1 MKKLSLI
8 IVALLIFVFIGNA
21 GYAQSTGKISGKITD
36 QKSGEALIGATVLI
50 QSNGKGAS
58 ANVNGEYTLTLVP
71 GTYTLLIKYVG
82 YQSKSISDVLIMAG
96 KTTELNVILSESKS
110 QTLKEVTI
118 KATFKQESVN
128 SLYAAQKNNAAVTDG
143 ITAETIKRSPDKSAS
158 EILRRVSG
166 ATIQDNKF
174 VVVRG
179 LSDRYNNA
187 MLDGSSLPST
197 EPNRKAFSFDI
208 VPANL
213 IDNIII
219 NKTATPNLAGDFA
232 GGTIQI
238 VTKDIPDENFISVNI
253 GLGYNTNTTFQDFKS
268 GYRNL
273 SDYFGFDDGSRALPS
288 NFPSLTKIQ
297 SGTLTR
303 EQGTAALST
312 LNPNF
317 NVYNFTAIPNQNY
330 QVSLGRVKEIGKNG
344 NRLGAIFAITYRN
357 SQQTITNGI
366 VDFNAYQYN
375 DSKYRFS
382 TSIGGLANFA
392 YNYGKNRI
400 TFKNIYNRTFDDQYL
415 YRTGLNES
423 TGNLNQ
429 FTAFDLSEKG
439 LYKGTLQ
446 GDHGLGGNSKLTWVG
461 SYSNITNTQPDQRKT
476 NYALK
481 DATGYSADIFSL
493 GKQNA
498 RLFAELNENIFSGQV
513 DYSLPFEMFKQ
524 KTTFKAGVLS
534 QYRDRTYS
542 PRFLGPVLA
551 LSTDPAALQISYL
564 PLNRIFS
571 RSTINQGFYSLA
583 DQTLPAD
590 PYTAKVYTNSG
601 YAMLDNKFG
610 EKARL
615 VWGLRVEKFNLRLVD
630 KDSFI
635 IDAVLDDIN
644 FLPSANFT
652 YSITPKANFRLSYS
666 RTVARPELRELSE
679 GSYYDYELLA
689 NIRGNHNLKSTQIH
703 NVDIRYEFYP
713 GAGQIMSVSGF
724 YKNFKNAIERT
735 NDDKLSTT
743 DIIYFNTANSDNY
756 GIEFELRKTLDFISG
771 SLKNTTAYTNLAFI
785 SSKVSDPD
793 LNNLPGG
800 SRPMVGQ
807 APYVI
812 NAGLLQ
818 TAYNNKLS
826 INALYNRVGPRI
838 FSAQGT
844 QYPSIYEAPRDVLD
858 IQLGLRVQ
866 KNKGEFKLNASD
878 LLNQNT
884 LFYYKDDISTYHL
897 ATGGAIINKYKTGS
911 TFSLSYSYTF

>member
-1 MKKLSLI
+1 MQSL
-8 IVALLIFVFIGNA
+8 VFG
-21 GYAQSTGKISGKITD
+21 QTTGKISGKISDKKT
-36 QKSGEALIGATVLI
+36 GEALIGATVLV
-50 QSNGKGAS
+50 QENNKGA
-58 ANVNGEYTLTLVP
+58 ATNVNGEYNLSLP
-71 GTYTLLIKYVG
+71 AGTYTLLVKYVG
-82 YQSKSISDVLIMAG
+82 YQNKQISGIQVSAAKTTTLDVILEDASSKS
-96 KTTELNVILSESKS
+96 
-110 QTLKEVTI
+110 LKEVVI
-118 KATFKQESVN
+118 KSTFGQESVN
-128 SLYAAQKNNAAVTDG
+128 SLYAQQKNNAAVSDG
-143 ITAETIKRSPDKSAS
+143 ITSETIKRSPDKSAS
-158 EILRRVSG
+158 EVLRRVSG

-187 MLDGSSLPST
+187 MLDGTSLPST

-219 NKTATPNLAGDFA
+219 NKTATPNLPGDFA
-232 GGTIQI
+232 GGTVQI
-238 VTKDIPDENFISVNI
+238 VTKDIPDQNFISVNV
-253 GLGYNTNTTFQDFKS
+253 GLGYNTNTTFKDFKS

-273 SDYFGFDDGSRALPS
+273 SDYFGFDDGSRKLPS
-288 NFPSLTKIQ
+288 NFPSLNRIQ
-297 SGTLTR
+297 SGAVNR
-303 EQGTAALST
+303 EQGTSALSS

-317 NVYNFTAIPNQNY
+317 NVYNFTSLPNQSY
-330 QVSLGRVKEIGKNG
+330 QVSLGRVKDIGKNG
-344 NRLGAIFAITYRN
+344 NRLGAIFALTYRN
-357 SQQTITNGI
+357 SQQTITDAKI
-366 VDFNAYQYN
+366 DFNAYQFT
-375 DSKYRFS
+375 DSKYKFS
-382 TSIGGLANFA
+382 TSVGGLANFA
-392 YNYGKNRI
+392 YSYGKNRI
-400 TFKNIYNRTFDDQYL
+400 TLKNIYNRTFDDQYL
-415 YRTGLNES
+415 YRTGFNES
-423 TGNLNQ
+423 TGNYNR
-429 FTAFDLSEKG
+429 FTAFDLTEKS

-446 GDHGLGGNSKLTWVG
+446 GDHGFGGNSKLTWVG
-461 SYSNITNTQPDQRKT
+461 SYSNITNTQPDQRKA

-481 DATGYSADIFSL
+481 LNDPNGYSADIFSL

-498 RLFAELNENIFSGQV
+498 RLFADLNENIYTAQI
-513 DYSLPFEMFKQ
+513 DYSTPVNFFKQ
-524 KTTFKAGVLS
+524 KSTFKAGVLS
-534 QYRDRTYS
+534 QYRDREYS
-542 PRFLGPVLA
+542 PRFLGPVLGT
-551 LSTDPAALQISYL
+551 STDPAALQISYL

-571 RSTINQGFYSLA
+571 RNTINQGFYTLA

-630 KDSFI
+630 KDIFI
-635 IDAVLDDIN
+635 NDALLDDLN

-652 YSITPKANFRLSYS
+652 YAVTPKANFRLSYS

-689 NIRGNHNLKSTQIH
+689 NVRGNHNLQSTQIH
-703 NVDIRYEFYP
+703 NVDVRYEFYP
-713 GAGQIMSVSGF
+713 GSGQIMSVSGF

-743 DIIYFNTANSDNY
+743 DIVYFNTAEANTY
-756 GIEFELRKTLDFISG
+756 GVEFELRKTLDFISG
-771 SLKNTTAYTNLAFI
+771 GLKNTTVYTNLALI
-785 SSKVSDPD
+785 NSTVSDPN

-818 TAYNNKLS
+818 TAYNNKLT

-844 QYPSIYEAPRDVLD
+844 QYPSIYEASRDVLD
-858 IQLGLRVQ
+858 VQLGLRVQ

-884 LFYYKDDISTYHL
+884 SFYYKDDISTYHL
-897 ATGGAIINKYKTGS
+897 DTGGAIINRYKTGTS
-911 TFSLSYSYTF
+911 FTLSYSYTF